1 MTSEASALVG
11 WQPQL
16 AEQVAPYVKLARDR
30 SHGLQVVLFL
40 RPDGKLGKPK
50 VTITTEDT

>member
-11 WQPQL
+11 WQRQL